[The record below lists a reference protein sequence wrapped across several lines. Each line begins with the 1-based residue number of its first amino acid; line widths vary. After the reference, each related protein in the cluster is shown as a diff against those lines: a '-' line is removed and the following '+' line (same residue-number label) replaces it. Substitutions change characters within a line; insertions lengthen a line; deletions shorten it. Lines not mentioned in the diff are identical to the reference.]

1 MKIGITCYP
10 TYGGSGVVASELGK
24 ALALRGH
31 VIHFI
36 SSSLPN
42 RIFELNDRIH
52 FHEVDVM
59 EYPLFEHTPYCL
71 ALATRMAEVAEK
83 ENLDLLH
90 VHYAIPFAIS
100 AYLAREMLAEK
111 RYLPVATTLHGTDIT
126 LVGRNHSYL
135 SITRFGIRQ
144 SDGVTAVSN
153 YLKHAT
159 NREFCCECEI
169 EVIPNFIDSSVF
181 RRNFSEELYRQF
193 APAGERVLVH
203 LSNFRPVKRL
213 QDVVKIFNLVQQRL
227 PAVLL
232 LLGDGVER
240 SNVEFLV
247 RELGLSRRVFFM
259 GKLPN
264 PEDYLSISDL
274 MLLPSET
281 ESFGLAA
288 LEAMACE
295 VPVIAT
301 RVGGVPELIDTGRT
315 GCLAPIGAV
324 EEMGRCAVD
333 LLSDPKRLRDVGKVA
348 RQTALER
355 YDRDQIVPRYE
366 AFYKKLVS
374 GQLKKC

>member
-1 MKIGITCYP
+1 
-10 TYGGSGVVASELGK
+10 
-24 ALALRGH
+24 
-31 VIHFI
+31 
-36 SSSLPN
+36 
-42 RIFELNDRIH
+42 
-52 FHEVDVM
+52 VDVM

-83 ENLDLLH
+83 EGLDLLH

-153 YLKHAT
+153 YLKNAT
-159 NREFCCECEI
+159 QREFCCECEI
-169 EVIPNFIDSSVF
+169 EVIPNFIDSAVF
-181 RRNFSEELYRQF
+181 RRNFSEELHRQF

-213 QDVVKIFNLVQQRL
+213 QDVVKIFDLVQKQL

-247 RELGLSRRVFFM
+247 RELGLSGRVFFM

-264 PEDYLSISDL
+264 PEDYLSIADL

-301 RVGGVPELIDTGRT
+301 RVGGVPELVDSGQT
-315 GCLAPIGAV
+315 GCLAPVGAV
-324 EEMGRCAVD
+324 EEMARCSVE

-366 AFYKKLVS
+366 DFYRKLVS